1 MLKEYSNR
9 WNKPLVN
16 KSITLGEY
24 ETIKH
29 NPLISLGVMHCYR
42 CGWLISYMNQKLCDT
57 CFLQTKG
64 KHKS

>member
-24 ETIKH
+24 ETRVILSK
-29 NPLISLGVMHCYR
+29 PMGPTYCKV
-42 CGWLISYMNQKLCDT
+42 CGWIISYLGQDLCDT
-57 CFLQTKG
+57 CFLETKG